1 MSSELPK
8 STGAPAHQNVTFPS
22 AGDTAHGYLALPP
35 SGSGPGVIVIQ

>member
-22 AGDTAHGYLALPP
+22 AGGPLTAI
-35 SGSGPGVIVIQ
+35 SRCRRPGAGRA